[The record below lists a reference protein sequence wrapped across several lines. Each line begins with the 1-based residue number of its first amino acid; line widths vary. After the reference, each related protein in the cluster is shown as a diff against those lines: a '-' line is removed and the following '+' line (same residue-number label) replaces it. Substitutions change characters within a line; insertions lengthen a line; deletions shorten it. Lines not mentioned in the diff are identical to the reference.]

1 VVAVVAAIGFAE
13 RHLPQEADHI
23 IFVPVYYL
31 QVYLSGK
38 LLYRFQTATI
48 FLIGM
53 DVGIIEKTEN
63 LRALILQ
70 NLKRIDGT
78 GCTTDVEQN
87 FQDGSSSGELQ
98 LGYCNIA

>member
-1 VVAVVAAIGFAE
+1 
-13 RHLPQEADHI
+13 
-23 IFVPVYYL
+23 
-31 QVYLSGK
+31 
-38 LLYRFQTATI
+38 
-48 FLIGM
+48 M

-87 FQDGSSSGELQ
+87 FQDGTSFFTVLKRLSPIISQNCFAGKTSLE
-98 LGYCNIA
+98 